1 MPGVAHDS
9 RPQAANALPLPR
21 LVLGVGALWLLACA
35 ILTAM
40 AWRHVGPLEMWDPDD
55 YLRLQQVR
63 DWLGGQ
69 SFFDV
74 AQYRIDPPGGVP
86 MHWSRLVDLPLA
98 AIVLLAKPL
107 VGIDAAERLASV
119 VVPLITLGG
128 LLGAIALLTA
138 RLADRRTALLAAM
151 LGTTAPL
158 MLFHLLPLRIDHHG
172 WQTMLGMAAI
182 AAAFDPRPVRGGA
195 LSGIAAALWLA
206 VSLEALPMAGLLG
219 LLLALR
225 WIIGE
230 DGSRFRSFATA
241 LGAGTLALFAAT
253 HDPAAWLRPW
263 CDAMSPAWL
272 GPLVVTPL
280 LAAAGTY
287 WADRHGAVMRLAVLV
302 AAGAVGAALLASS
315 APACLA
321 GPFGQLDP
329 VVRHF
334 WYDNVPEGLPIWR
347 QGPGNAMLLLLF
359 PLVGLTGNLL
369 AWRDARDSG
378 AAACDRITMLALAA
392 GAFLLSLLV
401 QRTGGF
407 AQACALPGA
416 AWLLARALLWTGR
429 HRLSI
434 VRVGGS
440 AAAIMGLSPIGAMA
454 AGEAL
459 LALRSTDGSRA
470 DVAGATGQS
479 SCFAPCTSIAALA
492 HLPPSRILTGLDLT
506 PRLLLLTPHSYAASG
521 HHRGGPAMRRVIDAF
536 TGPPEVARRIMG
548 EQSMTLLLIDPAGSE
563 ARLYAQAAPHGLMA
577 RLVAGRPPSWLR
589 PVPLP
594 GSTLKLWRRID

>member
-1 MPGVAHDS
+1 MPDVADEAQL
-9 RPQAANALPLPR
+9 QATNVLPFPR
-21 LVLGVGALWLLACA
+21 FVLGVAALWLLACT

-40 AWRHVGPLEMWDPDD
+40 AWRHVAPLEMWDPDD

-74 AQYRIDPPGGVP
+74 TQYRIDSPAGVP

-98 AIVLLAKPL
+98 AIILLAKPFI
-107 VGIDAAERLASV
+107 GTGAAERSAAII
-119 VVPLITLGG
+119 VPLLILGG
-128 LLGAIALLTA
+128 LLGAISLLTA

-151 LGTTAPL
+151 LGTMAPL

-182 AAAFDPRPVRGGA
+182 AAAFDPRPARGGT

-219 LLLALR
+219 ALLALR
-225 WIIGE
+225 WVMGE
-230 DGSRFRSFATA
+230 DGRRFRGFATA

-263 CDAMSPAWL
+263 CDAISPAWL

-280 LAAAGTY
+280 LAATVGR
-287 WADRHGAVMRLAVLV
+287 WADRHGAIMRMAVLV
-302 AAGAVGAALLASS
+302 AAGAVGAAMLATST
-315 APACLA
+315 PACLA

-329 VVRHF
+329 VVRRF
-334 WYDNVPEGLPIWR
+334 WYERVLEGLPLWR
-347 QGPGNAMLLLLF
+347 QASGDAMMLLLF
-359 PLVGLTGNLL
+359 PLVGLTGGLL
-369 AWRDARDSG
+369 AWRDAR
-378 AAACDRITMLALAA
+378 ADRAVARDRATMLALAT

-416 AWLLARALLWTGR
+416 AWLLTRARLWTGR
-429 HRLSI
+429 YQLPL
-434 VRVGGS
+434 VRVLGS
-440 AAAIMGLSPIGAMA
+440 TIAIIGLSPIGALA
-454 AGEAL
+454 TGEAL
-459 LALRSTDGSRA
+459 LALSPSKDTRA
-470 DVAGATGQS
+470 DVADATYRS
-479 SCFAPCTSIAALA
+479 SCLAPCTSIAALA
-492 HLPPSRILTGLDLT
+492 ELPPSRILTGLDLS

-521 HHRGGPAMRRVIDAF
+521 HHRGAPAMRRVIDAF
-536 TGPPEVARRIMG
+536 TGPPKIARHIMA

-563 ARLYAQAAPHGLMA
+563 ASIYAQAAPHGLMA
-577 RLVAGRPPSWLR
+577 RLLAGRPPSWLR